1 MLGKLLK
8 YDLKWIYKLV
18 IVFYALSII
27 FAIITRI
34 CSMIDNSM
42 LFSILTQISAGF
54 TISMVVSSLI
64 NSIMRSWVRFRENI
78 YKDESYLTHT
88 LPVNKRT
95 IYLSKVLAAII
106 CSFVTILNAIASLF
120 ICYYSKENIDFIKQ
134 SLELAANTYDTTVI
148 NLLLFV
154 SFIIFLEIVF
164 VILIGYVGI
173 IVGHKANRNKI
184 LKSVL
189 TGFGLYMGTNVFT
202 LAIIGIIGTFNQ
214 DIMNVIKTSGR
225 IETDV
230 VKMLLITASLVYTV
244 YNIFYYWIGKKQ
256 FEKGVNVD

>member
-18 IVFYALSII
+18 IVFYALSIV

-54 TISMVVSSLI
+54 TISMIVSSLI

-78 YKDESYLTHT
+78 YKDEAYLTHT
-88 LPVNKRT
+88 LPVGKNT
-95 IYLSKVLAAII
+95 IYLSKVLAAIL
-106 CSFVTILNAIASLF
+106 CSFSSIVVIIASLF
-120 ICYYSKENIDFIKQ
+120 ICYYSKENLDFIKQ
-134 SLELAANTYDTTVI
+134 SLELAANSYDTTVI

-154 SFIIFLEIVF
+154 SFILFLEIVF
-164 VILIGYVGI
+164 IILIGYVGI
-173 IVGHKANRNKI
+173 IIGHKANRNKVA
-184 LKSVL
+184 KSVL
-189 TGFGLYMGTNVFT
+189 TGFGLYMGTNFFT
-202 LAIIGIIGTFNQ
+202 LAILGVLGAFNQ
-214 DIMNVIKTSGR
+214 EVMNVIKTTGT

-230 VKMLLITASLVYTV
+230 IKVLLVIASFVYVV
-244 YNIFYYWIGKKQ
+244 YNVFYYLVGKKQ
-256 FEKGVNVD
+256 FQKGVNVD